1 MVTSHISRIHHPNLE
16 SDSGIIL
23 STIKYYLIWILFIFT
38 CVCVCVCIDLWNFI
52 KWISPCNHHSQ
63 GIELFHWHKEIPS
76 LPFPATPWTLI
87 TCDHSFVFHHNNF
100 DILRTIY
107 KQWLYLFIFY
117 SSLWLCLFSVFKVSR
132 NLLLYFILFPVTTT
146 PPHHVQHH
154 SPAWVMY
161 RIVGGDF
168 PDGPVVKNL
177 PANAEDMGSIP
188 GPEMFHMLWGNKART
203 P

>member
-1 MVTSHISRIHHPNLE
+1 MYPSASFLNGNISHKQNTPSK
-16 SDSGIIL
+16 SGKWL
-23 STIKYYLIWILFIFT
+23 WYNTVNYQILFDLDFVHLYM
-38 CVCVCVCIDLWNFI
+38 CVCVCVCVDLWNFI
-52 KWISPCNHHSQ
+52 KWVSPCNHHSQ

-146 PPHHVQHH
+146 PP
-154 SPAWVMY
+154 PTMY
-161 RIVGGDF
+161 NI
-168 PDGPVVKNL
+168 
-177 PANAEDMGSIP
+177 IP
-188 GPEMFHMLWGNKART
+188 QLE
-203 P
+203 